1 MIVAIGY
8 FASLLLAFSLLVT
21 NTIKF
26 RWLSTG
32 GQVSFITYG
41 ILIGATPIIIANSVL
56 LCINIYQLI
65 KLYRYEETFH
75 LVPIKTGD
83 MLIGKFLSFYQ
94 KDIRNYFPDFAFL
107 SDDHKTCFVVL
118 RDLVVSNI
126 FVATLT
132 AEGNAIVEIN
142 YTVPNYRDYKVG
154 RFIFDK
160 EKEYLVAQG
169 VKQIV
174 YEKVFNKS
182 HQQFL
187 KAMGFVEQEVNGKAC
202 IVKKLL

>member
-32 GQVSFITYG
+32 GQIAFIIYG
-41 ILIGATPIIIANSVL
+41 ILINAFPIIIANSVL

-65 KLYRYEETFH
+65 KLYRYNETFQ
-75 LVPIKTGD
+75 LVAITKENN
-83 MLIGKFLSFYQ
+83 IVRQFIAYHK
-94 KDIRNYFPDFAFL
+94 KDIVNYFPDFVFI
-107 SDDHKTCFVVL
+107 DDENKICFVVL
-118 RDLVVSNI
+118 RDMVIANL
-126 FVATLT
+126 FVAKVS
-132 AEGNAIVEIN
+132 ADGNAVVEIN

-160 EKEYLVAQG
+160 EKEHLLAQG
-169 VKQIV
+169 VNRIV
-174 YEKVFNKS
+174 YETVFNKN
-182 HQQFL
+182 HTQFL
-187 KAMGFVEQEVNGKAC
+187 KVMGFVEQEVNGKNC
-202 IVKKLL
+202 LVKKLL